1 VVTVPARSARDSAES
16 ANAGEGVGV
25 VDMRRGGDA
34 LGGSY
39 VHEGEALVTPWH
51 CHDLHQIEYAVD
63 GVVEVETAAAH
74 YLLPPHQAAW
84 IPAGLEHQTTLNA
97 VVRTVAVLFDPALVP
112 AAGDRARILAV
123 PPLIREMVLHAVRWP
138 IARTEPDP
146 VADDFFRTLGHMV
159 SEGLDHEAPLSLP
172 SSTDPIV
179 GAAMAYTRSHVDSVT
194 AARVSRAVGV
204 SERTLRRRFHAVAG
218 QSWRSYLLR
227 ARLMRAMTLLAE
239 PGRSV
244 LEVSVAVGFDSTS
257 SFARAFAHHCGET
270 PSSYRSRVT
279 GAAVEPGAGQSHQE
293 ANA

>member
-1 VVTVPARSARDSAES
+1 MVTVPARSARDSAQS
-16 ANAGEGVGV
+16 ARVQV
-25 VDMRRGGDA
+25 VDLRRGGDA

-51 CHDLHQIEYAVD
+51 GHDLHQIEYAVN

-84 IPAGLEHQTTLNA
+84 IPAGLEHQTTLNRA
-97 VVRTVAVLFDPALVP
+97 VRTVAVLFDPALVP
-112 AAGDRARILAV
+112 TAGDRGDRARILAV

-138 IARTEPDP
+138 IGRTEPDP

-159 SEGLDHEAPLSLP
+159 AEGLDHETPLSLP

-179 GAAMAYTRSHVDSVT
+179 GAAMAYTRSRLDSVT
-194 AARVSRAVGV
+194 AADVSRAVGV
-204 SERTLRRRFHAVAG
+204 SERTLRRRFHAVVG

-239 PGRSV
+239 PGWSV
-244 LEVSVAVGFDSTS
+244 LAVSVAVGFDSTS

-270 PSSYRSRVT
+270 PSSYRTRVT
-279 GAAVEPGAGQSHQE
+279 RAAPP
-293 ANA
+293 

>member
-1 VVTVPARSARDSAES
+1 MVTVPARSVRDGAQPAS
-16 ANAGEGVGV
+16 VQV
-25 VDMRRGGDA
+25 VDMRRGGAA

-51 CHDLHQIEYAVD
+51 CHDLHQIEYAVN

-84 IPAGLEHQTTLNA
+84 IPAGLQHQTTLNA
-97 VVRTVAVLFDPALVP
+97 AVRTVAVLFDPALVP
-112 AAGDRARILAV
+112 AAGDRGDRARILAV

-159 SEGLDHEAPLSLP
+159 AEGLDHETPLSLP

-179 GAAMAYTRSHVDSVT
+179 GAAMSFTRSHLESVT
-194 AARVSRAVGV
+194 AADVSRAVGV

-279 GAAVEPGAGQSHQE
+279 GAAAP
-293 ANA
+293 